1 LVNNALFSRDKT
13 TKAALS
19 IDGEQQ
25 HRAVSNILDLEGGE
39 ATFSGITSKELLK
52 TLLMLQMVSFEP
64 VVDLSI
70 KTLTSPLMQ
79 SPLFQAPLHHVVKR
93 TTYSHFCAGE
103 DVADASATLERLWQ
117 LGLRGVFYYGMED
130 AVDNASCD
138 KNFTVF
144 LQVINQS
151 SKLPPDSVS
160 FGCVKI
166 SAICPIQL
174 LEHVSSLLRWQHKN
188 KEFKLP
194 WNEKGLP
201 ILAAE
206 SPTHS
211 VQTMPE
217 PLTKEEE
224 HDWTLAHQ
232 RLWKLCRAC
241 EIQGMPLV
249 VDAEY
254 MSLQPAI
261 DTIVYA
267 AMLEFNKGCPPVV
280 YGTFQ
285 AYLKDTKPRLS
296 LALKGASEHGISL
309 GVKLVRGAYITR
321 ETAVAA
327 SYNVPSPIHPS
338 IQETHRCYDEC
349 AAIMLEEVANGK
361 GSLLVGTH
369 NVNSGKAAASKL
381 DALGLSR
388 SDPRVQF
395 AQLMGMADVLS
406 LGLAQAGFRVNKF
419 LAFGPVSEAISFLV
433 RRAEEN
439 RGMLGNTLLDRRC
452 IRKELQ
458 RRFQQLIRI

>member
-1 LVNNALFSRDKT
+1 MYVC
-13 TKAALS
+13 
-19 IDGEQQ
+19 
-25 HRAVSNILDLEGGE
+25 
-39 ATFSGITSKELLK
+39 
-52 TLLMLQMVSFEP
+52 
-64 VVDLSI
+64 
-70 KTLTSPLMQ
+70 MQ
-79 SPLFQAPLHHVVKR
+79 
-93 TTYSHFCAGE
+93 
-103 DVADASATLERLWQ
+103 
-117 LGLRGVFYYGMED
+117 
-130 AVDNASCD
+130 
-138 KNFTVF
+138 
-144 LQVINQS
+144 
-151 SKLPPDSVS
+151 VS

-217 PLTKEEE
+217 PLTNEEE

-267 AMLEFNKGCPPVV
+267 AMLEFNKGCPPLV

-327 SYNVPSPIHPS
+327 SYNVPSPIHPN

-369 NVNSGKAAASKL
+369 NVNSGRYIYIL
-381 DALGLSR
+381 LQGWFLSGE
-388 SDPRVQF
+388 Q
-395 AQLMGMADVLS
+395 
-406 LGLAQAGFRVNKF
+406 
-419 LAFGPVSEAISFLV
+419 SEA
-433 RRAEEN
+433 A
-439 RGMLGNTLLDRRC
+439 
-452 IRKELQ
+452 
-458 RRFQQLIRI
+458 LICTKAD